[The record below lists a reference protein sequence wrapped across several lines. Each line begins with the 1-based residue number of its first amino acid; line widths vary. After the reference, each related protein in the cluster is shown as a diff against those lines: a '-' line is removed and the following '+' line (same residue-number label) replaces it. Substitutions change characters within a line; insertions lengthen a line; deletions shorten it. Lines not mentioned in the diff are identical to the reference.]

1 MNPNDAPRFK
11 ELLTGVYSYYR
22 IELSQFHIDVF
33 WQALKSFDFGAVQ
46 DAFSRH
52 VQNPDNGQFL
62 PKVADIVKLIG
73 GGTADRALLAWSKF
87 EIAVQYV
94 GSWDSVVFDDPIIHQ
109 VADDMGGWTDLCA
122 REEKEW
128 PFVKNEFVQRYRGY
142 ANSRLLSYPSKL
154 VGRIEAE
161 NGGRWPDACRR
172 RSSSAT
178 RRARAGDAERRQRRG
193 APHEEDRRAG
203 RPSNQGFAASVN
215 ATWTAHAP
223 CCPCSLAAGCST
235 ARSRRRASSSCAART
250 SCGAATCAASACR
263 VECSPA

>member
-73 GGTADRALLAWSKF
+73 GGTADRALLAWTKF

-109 VADDMGGWTDLCA
+109 VAEDMGGWTDLCA

-161 NGGRWPDACRR
+161 NGGRWPDAIP
-172 RSSSAT
+172 APKFVGDEA
-178 RRARAGDAERRQRRG
+178 RARQVMLNGANAAVRRMKKIGELVDQ
-193 APHEEDRRAG
+193 ATKALPH
-203 RPSNQGFAASVN
+203 P
-215 ATWTAHAP
+215 
-223 CCPCSLAAGCST
+223 
-235 ARSRRRASSSCAART
+235 
-250 SCGAATCAASACR
+250 
-263 VECSPA
+263 